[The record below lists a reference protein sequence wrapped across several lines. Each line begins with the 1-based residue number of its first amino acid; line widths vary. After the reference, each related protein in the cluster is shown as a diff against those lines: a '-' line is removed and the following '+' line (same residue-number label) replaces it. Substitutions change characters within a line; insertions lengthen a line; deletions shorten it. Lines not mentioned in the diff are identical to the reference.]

1 MQEKHLHNV
10 SGIIGFENAR
20 ANRKAA
26 TAAEDML
33 WSALR
38 GRNFL
43 SLKFRRQHPIR
54 GYIADFYCFELN
66 LIIEMDG
73 KYHQEQEQIEYD
85 QERTKEFEAIG
96 IKVMRLTNQEVHNT
110 EAALAK
116 IKSFIEDLKV
126 PSPLGEG

>member
-1 MQEKHLHNV
+1 
-10 SGIIGFENAR
+10 
-20 ANRKAA
+20 
-26 TAAEDML
+26 
-33 WSALR
+33 
-38 GRNFL
+38 
-43 SLKFRRQHPIR
+43 
-54 GYIADFYCFELN
+54 
-66 LIIEMDG
+66 MDG